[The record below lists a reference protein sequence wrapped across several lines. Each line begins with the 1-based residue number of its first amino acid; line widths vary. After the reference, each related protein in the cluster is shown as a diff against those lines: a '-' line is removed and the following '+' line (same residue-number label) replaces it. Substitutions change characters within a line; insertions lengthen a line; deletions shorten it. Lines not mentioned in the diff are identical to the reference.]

1 MASSN
6 NEFRDKLIKIALPR
20 LIIDLF
26 DRGVDF
32 QLIKCYGQHMLYQEQ
47 LDEMLKIDENGEN
60 HTGDMEIKA
69 PEERIICSCTRLL
82 ELIELAKKDLTD
94 IKQEYTNAMESRACA
109 DI

>member
-20 LIIDLF
+20 
-26 DRGVDF
+26 
-32 QLIKCYGQHMLYQEQ
+32 
-47 LDEMLKIDENGEN
+47 
-60 HTGDMEIKA
+60 
-69 PEERIICSCTRLL
+69 
-82 ELIELAKKDLTD
+82 LIELAKKDLTD

>member
-26 DRGVDF
+26 DRVDF

-60 HTGDMEIKA
+60 HTSNMEIKA
-69 PEERIICSCTRLL
+69 QVERIICSCTRLL
-82 ELIELAKKDLTD
+82 ELIELAKNDLTD
-94 IKQEYTNAMESRACA
+94 IKQEYTNAMESHACA

>member
-32 QLIKCYGQHMLYQEQ
+32 QLIKCYGQHMPYQEQ
-47 LDEMLKIDENGEN
+47 LDEMLQIDENGEN

-69 PEERIICSCTRLL
+69 QVERIICSCTRLL
-82 ELIELAKKDLTD
+82 ELIELAKNDLTD
-94 IKQEYTNAMESRACA
+94 IKQEYTNAMESHACA